1 MKKFYL
7 IFLVLLSINAF
18 SQTLEVP
25 ESKKAL
31 LFKATAN
38 WCAPCGYYHYITD
51 EIYTNHSDNILFLNG
66 HVASSSVGDPYSGE
80 MHNLFH
86 NAGGIP
92 SYSLS
97 GVHLTDWP
105 PTVDMIL
112 DEASN
117 FFASEIGA
125 NIAFEYD
132 IVGDE
137 LTINTTTKFFQ
148 NLSADNF
155 YVGALVVEN
164 NIEVSQ
170 DIDGEYEDVIQHR
183 ILRTVLGDLND
194 MGSGRKL
201 WADEIAAG
209 AVSSGSFFDH
219 TLTKTLD
226 SDWNYEEIEII
237 VVIWER
243 NGDVFT
249 ALSSEDVAAS
259 VLNVN
264 TADKLSSVKIY
275 PNPVGER
282 FNLELNNLSYSKV
295 SVSDQLGRNI
305 QTINPDCDHII
316 IDVSSF
322 EKGVYFINIKDS
334 KSLITKKIIV
344 I

>member
-1 MKKFYL
+1 MKKLYL
-7 IFLVLLSINAF
+7 VFLVLFSINSF
-18 SQTLEVP
+18 SQTIEVP

-38 WCAPCGYYHYITD
+38 WCAPCGYYHYVT
-51 EIYTNHSDNILFLNG
+51 EEFYTNHSDTILFLNG
-66 HVASSSVGDPYSGE
+66 HVASSTVGDPFSGD

-86 NAGGIP
+86 NSGGIP
-92 SYSLS
+92 SFSLS
-97 GVHLTDWP
+97 GVHLPDWP
-105 PTVDMIL
+105 PTIDMIN
-112 DEASN
+112 DEAEN

-125 NIAFEYD
+125 NIAFEYE

-148 NLSADNF
+148 DLNADNF

-170 DIDGEYEDVIQHR
+170 NNNGEYEDVIQHR
-183 ILRTVLGDLND
+183 VLRTVLGELND
-194 MGSGRKL
+194 MGSGKKL
-201 WADEIAAG
+201 WADEITTG

-259 VLNVN
+259 ELNV
-264 TADKLSSVKIY
+264 TAFDNLSSIKIY
-275 PNPVGER
+275 PNPAGEK
-282 FNLELNNLSYSKV
+282 FNLEMNNLNYSKV
-295 SVSDQLGRNI
+295 FISDQLGRNI
-305 QTINPDCDHII
+305 QTINPDSDHVI
-316 IDVSSF
+316 IDVSGF

-334 KSLITKKIIV
+334 KSSITKKIIV
-344 I
+344 N